1 MSAPAP
7 LRAGLVGLGVMG
19 RHHARVLNSLPGVE
33 LVCVV
38 DAAAADPQVA
48 QLVPAGVPVSTDVG
62 ALLAARVDLV
72 VVAVPTALHEAVAVP
87 LLEAGVSVLVEK
99 PLAHTA
105 ESARRILEAAQRP
118 GVVAAVGHIERC
130 NPALR
135 ELRRRTARGDLGRLH
150 QVQTRRQGPFPAR
163 IGDVGVVKD
172 LGTHDI
178 DLTAWI
184 TGAPYTAVSA
194 RTAHRAGRAHEDL
207 AVVVGTLADGTI
219 ANHVVNWLS
228 PVKERV
234 TVVTGEGGTLVADTL
249 TADLTLHANGSVP
262 VSWEALAGFRGV
274 SEGDVTRFAFPK
286 PEPVR
291 TELEGFRDAVR
302 AVRDGDAPAPAD
314 AVVTA
319 VEGLLVVEVAEAVL
333 LSAAQGRTVDLP
345 APPS

>member
-1 MSAPAP
+1 M
-7 LRAGLVGLGVMG
+7 RAGLVGLGVMG
-19 RHHARVLNSLPGVE
+19 RHHARVLNSLDGVE
-33 LVCVV
+33 LVAVV
-38 DAAAADPQVA
+38 DAAAAEPAVA
-48 QLVPAGVPVSTDVG
+48 QLVPAGVPVSADVG

-105 ESARRILEAAQRP
+105 ASAQRILAAAQRP

-184 TGAPYTAVSA
+184 TGAPYAAVSA

-207 AVVVGTLADGTI
+207 AVVVGSLADGTI

-274 SEGDVTRFAFPK
+274 SEGDVTRFAFAK
-286 PEPVR
+286 PEPLR
-291 TELEGFRDAVR
+291 TELTGFRDAVLAAR
-302 AVRDGDAPAPAD
+302 GGAPAPAD

-319 VEGLLVVEVAEAVL
+319 AEGLLVVAVAEAVL

-345 APPS
+345 ASGAGRA